1 MYTLMKRQSRWTY
14 RQLLAATL
22 MVGSTLSLAPV
33 VLALGTTAGTSISN
47 TATATYEDPNA
58 PGTTINATSNTV
70 TVTVAEVAGI
80 TATPLAINDVN
91 GGTVLP
97 GDSLVY
103 DYRLTNVG
111 NDPTTFY
118 IPGSAVVTGPGTAG
132 TLQYSLDGGTTFN
145 TVPGA
150 GLTTASIPAG
160 SSVIVRVPVTVSTLA
175 SSGSTIAVRLGDT
188 GPNDNS
194 AATQNQPNATP
205 TATTKIRTIDN
216 ANGAATGEAPGAP
229 SNGER
234 EASVTQQILVGSQPQ
249 AFAAILKTRTGYT
262 DSSTAALNDDVLT
275 YGLSLRVDA
284 TAPSGTSGLSPAN
297 LAGTTVIGIG
307 TNRVLVSDAI
317 PAGTTLTGTPTAP
330 TTPGTWTVVYTIDS
344 TTTTTANNATWT
356 ATRPASGIT
365 RVGFVYNATTT
376 PIAAGTTVTGFSFQ
390 VTTTGVTA
398 TTTIANI
405 AQVFG
410 QTAGGGT
417 TLVYD
422 ESGDQT
428 PSNFNDDGTVGSNTP
443 TSGVANPATDGVDSG
458 GNNTGTGPGGEAN
471 VYTVAA
477 AGTILNGPN
486 GQPGAV
492 GPTNNNDDFT
502 NKSSTIPA
510 NQAPNST
517 IDPNSVTFLNTI
529 NNPTTGSLS
538 NILLV
543 PDAVNFTPGTG
554 EVLPPTNTT
563 VTITYGAQTA
573 VYTYNGTNF
582 IFTSGSAIS
591 IPTLTAGT
599 SVNYSVAVDLPA
611 GTALSTDTGNG
622 FTIPI
627 YAFQDVN
634 GNGRPDL
641 ATAEPTQNR
650 SLDRVYTG
658 FMKVVKDA
666 RILDTDGTTVVE
678 NYTQTPTAA
687 NFRVGRFIEYR
698 ITYTNVSIAPV
709 GAGNVT
715 LNAGNVVITEDGTT
729 GTNTWAK
736 DNDTNGTIDTSNVVG
751 STTAQF
757 GTITYS
763 PSGDQTGTTA
773 ATDVTR
779 YTNTLGISI
788 QPGASGTFVFRR
800 KIN

>member
-1 MYTLMKRQSRWTY
+1 MKRRIRCTG
-14 RQLLAATL
+14 RRLLATTL
-22 MVGSTLSLAPV
+22 LVGSALSMSTSALA
-33 VLALGTTAGTSISN
+33 AGTAAGTTISN

-80 TATPLAINDVN
+80 TATPLAITDVN

-97 GDSLVY
+97 NDVINY
-103 DYRLTNVG
+103 DYRITNVG
-111 NDPTTFY
+111 NDPTRFFL
-118 IPGSAVVTGPGTAG
+118 PGTATVTGPGTAG
-132 TLQYSLDGGTTFN
+132 TLQYSTDGGTTFN
-145 TVPGA
+145 PVTAG
-150 GLTTASIPAG
+150 GLTTASVPAG
-160 SSVIVRVPVTVSTLA
+160 SSVIVRVPITVSSLA

-205 TATTKIRTIDN
+205 TSTTKIRTIDN
-216 ANGAATGEAPGAP
+216 GDGTATGEAAGAP

-234 EASVTQQILVGSQPQ
+234 EASVTQQVLVGSQPQ
-249 AFAAILKTRTGYT
+249 AFAAILKTRTAYS
-262 DSSTAALNDDVLT
+262 DSGTAALNDDVLT

-284 TAPSGTSGLSPAN
+284 TAPSGSSGLSPAN
-297 LAGTTVIGIG
+297 LAGTTVNGIG

-317 PAGTTLTGTPTAP
+317 PTGTTLTGTPTAP
-330 TTPGTWTVVYTIDS
+330 TTPAAWTVIYTTDP
-344 TTTTTANNATWT
+344 TTTIASNATWT

-365 RVGFVYNATTT
+365 RVGFVYDATTT
-376 PIAAGTTVTGFSFQ
+376 PIAAGTTITGFSFQ
-390 VTTTGVTA
+390 VTTTGVTG

-422 ESGDQT
+422 ESGDQS
-428 PSNFNDDGTVGSNTP
+428 PSNFNDDGTTGSNTP
-443 TSGVANPATDGVDSG
+443 TNGVANPTTDGVDSN
-458 GNNTGTGPGGEAN
+458 GNNTGTGPGGEDN

-477 AGTILNGPN
+477 TGTILNGPN
-486 GQPGAV
+486 GQPAAV

-502 NKSSTIPA
+502 NKSSNIPA
-510 NQAPNST
+510 NTAPGST
-517 IDPNSVTFLNTI
+517 IDPNAVTFLNTI

-543 PDAVNFTPGTG
+543 PDSANFTPGTG
-554 EVLPPTNTT
+554 EVLPPTGTT
-563 VTITYGAQTA
+563 VTLTYGAQTA
-573 VYTYNGTNF
+573 VYTYNGANF
-582 IFTSGSAIS
+582 VFTSGSAIT

-611 GTALSTDTGNG
+611 GTPLSTDTGNG

-641 ATAEPTQNR
+641 ATVEPTQNR
-650 SLDRVYTG
+650 SIDRVYTG
-658 FMKVVKDA
+658 FLKVVKDA

-687 NFRVGRFIEYR
+687 NLRVGRFIEYR
-698 ITYTNVSIAPV
+698 ITYTNISIAPV

-715 LNAGNVVITEDGTT
+715 LNAGNVIITEDGTT

-736 DNDTNGTIDTSNVVG
+736 DNDSNGIIDTSNVVG

-763 PSGDQTGTTA
+763 PSGDQTGTTQ

-779 YTNTLGISI
+779 YANTLGISI
-788 QPGASGTFVFRR
+788 QPGASGTFTFRR

>member
-1 MYTLMKRQSRWTY
+1 MLATTLLVGSALSLPT
-14 RQLLAATL
+14 ATL
-22 MVGSTLSLAPV
+22 A
-33 VLALGTTAGTSISN
+33 AGTSAGTTISN

-58 PGTTINATSNTV
+58 PGATINATSNTV

-97 GDSLVY
+97 NDVLNY

-111 NDPTTFY
+111 NDPTRFF

-132 TLQYSLDGGTTFN
+132 TVQYSLDGGTTFSP
-145 TVPGA
+145 VPVA

-160 SSVIVRVPVTVSTLA
+160 SSVIVRVPVTISGLA
-175 SSGSTIAVRLGDT
+175 SSGSTVAVRLGDT

-194 AATQNQPNATP
+194 AATQNQPNTSAV
-205 TATTKIRTIDN
+205 ATKIRTVDN
-216 ANGAATGEAPGAP
+216 PDGTAGEAAGTP

-234 EASVTQQILVGSQPQ
+234 ETSVTQQVLVGSQPQ
-249 AFAAILKTRTGYT
+249 AFAAGLLTRTAYT
-262 DSSTAALNDDVLT
+262 DAGTAALNDDILT
-275 YGLSLRVDA
+275 YDLSLRVDA

-297 LAGTTVIGIG
+297 LVGTTINVNGVAVTRVLLSDAVPASTTLAGTPV
-307 TNRVLVSDAI
+307 
-317 PAGTTLTGTPTAP
+317 AP
-330 TTPGTWTVVYTIDS
+330 TGWTVVYTNS
-344 TTTTTANNATWT
+344 PTTTNANAATWNT
-356 ATRPASGIT
+356 SAAAIGGIGAATRIGFINNGPIT
-365 RVGFVYNATTT
+365 
-376 PIAAGTTVTGFSFQ
+376 AGTTATGFSFQ
-390 VTTTGVTA
+390 VVTTGVTA

-417 TLVYD
+417 ALVYD
-422 ESGDQT
+422 ESGDQA
-428 PSNFNDDGTVGSNTP
+428 PSNFNDDGTTGSNTP
-443 TSGVANPATDGVDSG
+443 TNGVANPTADGVDSNN
-458 GNNTGTGPGGEAN
+458 NNTGAGPGGEDN
-471 VYTVAA
+471 VFTVAA

-502 NKSSTIPA
+502 NKSTTVPVNI
-510 NQAPNST
+510 APGST
-517 IDPNSVTFLNTI
+517 IDPNPVTFLNTI

-543 PDAVNFTPGTG
+543 PDSANFTPGTG
-554 EVLPPTNTT
+554 EVLPPNGTT

-573 VYTYNGTNF
+573 VYTYNGSNF
-582 IFTSGSAIS
+582 IFTSGSAIT

-599 SVNYSVAVDLPA
+599 SANYSVVVDLPA
-611 GTALSTDTGNG
+611 STPLSTDTGNG
-622 FTIPI
+622 FTVPI

-641 ATAEPTQNR
+641 AAAEPTQNR

-658 FMKVVKDA
+658 FLKVVKDA

-687 NFRVGRFIEYR
+687 NLRVGRFIEYR
-698 ITYTNVSIAPV
+698 ITYTNISIAPV

-736 DNDTNGTIDTSNVVG
+736 DNDANGIIDTSNVVG

-773 ATDVTR
+773 ATDVIR

>member
-1 MYTLMKRQSRWTY
+1 MQRQTRCTY
-14 RQLLAATL
+14 RRLLATTL
-22 MVGSTLSLAPV
+22 LVGGVLSVSTSALADGT
-33 VLALGTTAGTSISN
+33 AAGTTISN

-70 TVTVAEVAGI
+70 TVTVAEVAGV
-80 TATPLAINDVN
+80 TATPLAITDTT

-97 GDSLVY
+97 NDLINY
-103 DYRLTNVG
+103 DYRITNVG
-111 NDPTTFY
+111 NDPTQFF
-118 IPGSAVVTGPGTAG
+118 IPGTAVVTGPGTAG
-132 TLQYSLDGGTTFN
+132 PLTYSTDGGTTFN
-145 TVPGA
+145 PVPTA
-150 GLTTASIPAG
+150 GLTTASVPAG
-160 SSVIVRVPVTVSTLA
+160 GSVIVRVPVTVSNLA
-175 SSGSTIAVRLGDT
+175 SSGATIAVRLGDT
-188 GPNDNS
+188 GANDNS
-194 AATQNQPNATP
+194 AGTQNQPDAADGAT
-205 TATTKIRTIDN
+205 AGEIRTVDN
-216 ANGAATGEAPGAP
+216 AGGAGEAAGAP

-234 EASVTQQILVGSQPQ
+234 EASVTQQVLVGSQPQ
-249 AFAAILKTRTGYT
+249 AFAAVLKTRTAYT
-262 DSSTAALNDDVLT
+262 DSGTTALNDDVLT

-284 TAPSGTSGLSPAN
+284 TAPAGTSGISPAS
-297 LAGTTVIGIG
+297 LTGTTVNGIG

-330 TTPGTWTVVYTIDS
+330 TTPTAWTVVYTTDA
-344 TTTTTANNATWT
+344 TTTTANNATWT

-365 RVGFVYNATTT
+365 RVGFVYDATTT
-376 PIAAGTTVTGFSFQ
+376 PIAAGTTITGFNFQ
-390 VTTTGVTA
+390 VTTTGVTG
-398 TTTIANI
+398 TTTIANL

-410 QTAGGGT
+410 QTSGGGT

-422 ESGDQT
+422 ESGDQA
-428 PSNFNDDGTVGSNTP
+428 PSNFNDDGTTGSNTP
-443 TSGVANPATDGVDSG
+443 TNGVANPTTDGVDSG
-458 GNNTGTGPGGEAN
+458 NNNTGTGPGGESN

-502 NKSSTIPA
+502 NKSSAVPA
-510 NQAPNST
+510 NTAPT
-517 IDPNSVTFLNTI
+517 TLIDPNSVTFLNTI
-529 NNPTTGSLS
+529 NNPTTGTLS
-538 NILLV
+538 NVLLV
-543 PDAVNFTPGTG
+543 PDSANFTPGTG
-554 EVLPPTNTT
+554 EVLPPVNTT
-563 VTITYGAQTA
+563 VTLTYGAQTA

-582 IFTSGSAIS
+582 VFTSGSAIT

-622 FTIPI
+622 FSIPI

-650 SLDRVYTG
+650 TIDRVYTG
-658 FMKVVKDA
+658 FLRMVKDA

-678 NYTQTPTAA
+678 AYTQTPTPA
-687 NFRVGRFIEYR
+687 NLRVGRFIEYR

-715 LNAGNVVITEDGTT
+715 LNAGSVVITEDGTT
-729 GTNTWAK
+729 GTNTWAR
-736 DNDTNGTIDTSNVVG
+736 DNDTNAVIDTSNVVG
-751 STTAQF
+751 STTAQS
-757 GTITYS
+757 GTITYA
-763 PSGDQTGTTA
+763 PSGDQTGTTQ

-779 YTNTLGISI
+779 YTNTLGVAV
-788 QPGASGTFVFRR
+788 QPGASGTFIFRR
-800 KIN
+800 RIN

>member
-1 MYTLMKRQSRWTY
+1 MLATTL
-14 RQLLAATL
+14 L
-22 MVGSTLSLAPV
+22 VGGA
-33 VLALGTTAGTSISN
+33 LALPTNAFADGTAAGTTISN

-70 TVTVAEVAGI
+70 TVTIAEVSGI

-97 GDSLVY
+97 NDVLNY

-111 NDPTTFY
+111 NDPTRFF
-118 IPGSAVVTGPGTAG
+118 IPGTPVVTGPATAG
-132 TLQYSLDGGTTFN
+132 TVQYSLDGGTTFN
-145 TVPGA
+145 PVPAA

-160 SSVIVRVPVTVSTLA
+160 SSVVIRVPITVSGLA
-175 SSGSTIAVRLGDT
+175 SSGATIAVRLGDT

-194 AATQNQPNATP
+194 AATQNQPDATDGANP
-205 TATTKIRTIDN
+205 GEIRTVDN
-216 ANGAATGEAPGAP
+216 PDGTSGEAAGVP

-234 EASVTQQILVGSQPQ
+234 ETSVTQQVLVGSQPQ
-249 AFAAILKTRTGYT
+249 AFAAVLTTRTGYT

-284 TAPSGTSGLSPAN
+284 TAPSGTTGLTAAN
-297 LAGTTVIGIG
+297 LVGTTVNVNGAAV
-307 TNRVLVSDAI
+307 TRVLVSDAV
-317 PAGTTLTGTPTAP
+317 PAGTTLTGTPVAP
-330 TTPGTWTVVYTIDS
+330 TGWTVVYTNSPTS
-344 TTTTTANNATWT
+344 TNANAANWNTSAAAIGGIGNAT
-356 ATRPASGIT
+356 RI
-365 RVGFVYNATTT
+365 GFINNG
-376 PIAAGTTVTGFSFQ
+376 PIIAGTTATGFSFQ
-390 VTTTGVTA
+390 VVTTGVTA
-398 TTTIANI
+398 TTTVADI

-417 TLVYD
+417 ALVYD
-422 ESGDQT
+422 ESGDQA
-428 PSNFNDDGTVGSNTP
+428 PSNFNDDGTTGSNTP
-443 TSGVANPATDGVDSG
+443 TNGVANPASDGVDSNN
-458 GNNTGTGPGGEAN
+458 NNTGTGPGGEDN

-502 NKSSTIPA
+502 NKSTTVPA
-510 NQAPNST
+510 NIAPGST

-543 PDAVNFTPGTG
+543 PDSVNFTPGTG
-554 EVLPPTNTT
+554 EVLPPTGTT

-582 IFTSGSAIS
+582 IFTSGSAIT

-599 SVNYSVAVDLPA
+599 SANYSVAIDLPA
-611 GTALSTDTGNG
+611 GTPLSTDTGNG
-622 FTIPI
+622 FTVPI

-641 ATAEPTQNR
+641 AAAEPTQNR

-658 FMKVVKDA
+658 FLKVVKDA

-687 NFRVGRFIEYR
+687 NLRVGRFIEYR

-736 DNDTNGTIDTSNVVG
+736 DNDANGIIDTSNVVG

-757 GTITYS
+757 GTIAYS
-763 PSGDQTGTTA
+763 PSGDQTGTTP

>member
-1 MYTLMKRQSRWTY
+1 MKRRTRCTY
-14 RQLLAATL
+14 RRLLATTLLVGGALSISTATL
-22 MVGSTLSLAPV
+22 ADGTSA
-33 VLALGTTAGTSISN
+33 GTTISN

-70 TVTVAEVAGI
+70 NVTVAEVAGV

-97 GDSLVY
+97 NDVLNY
-103 DYRLTNVG
+103 DYRISNVG
-111 NDPTTFY
+111 NDPTRFF
-118 IPGSAVVTGPGTAG
+118 IPGSATVTGPGTAG
-132 TLQYSLDGGTTFN
+132 TLQYSLDGGATFIN
-145 TVPGA
+145 IPA
-150 GLTTASIPAG
+150 GGVTTASIPAG
-160 SSVIVRVPVTVSTLA
+160 GSVIVRVPVTISALA
-175 SSGSTIAVRLGDT
+175 SSGATVAVRLGDT
-188 GPNDNS
+188 GANDNS
-194 AATQNQPNATP
+194 TGTQNQPDATDGA
-205 TATTKIRTIDN
+205 TAGEVRTVDN
-216 ANGAATGEAPGAP
+216 ADGTPGEAAGAP

-234 EASVTQQILVGSQPQ
+234 EASVTQQVLVGSQPQ
-249 AFAAILKTRTGYT
+249 AFAAVLKTRTAYT

-297 LAGTTVIGIG
+297 LVGTTITVDGASV
-307 TNRVLVSDAI
+307 TQVLVSDAV
-317 PAGTTLTGTPTAP
+317 PVSTTLSGTPVAP
-330 TTPGTWTVVYTIDS
+330 IGWTVVYTNS
-344 TTTTTANNATWT
+344 PTTTNANTATWVTSAAAIGGIGNAT
-356 ATRPASGIT
+356 RIGFINNGPIT
-365 RVGFVYNATTT
+365 
-376 PIAAGTTVTGFSFQ
+376 AGTTVTGFTFQ
-390 VTTTGVTA
+390 VTTTGVTG
-398 TTTIANI
+398 TTTIANL

-428 PSNFNDDGTVGSNTP
+428 PTNFNDDGTVGSNTP
-443 TSGVANPATDGVDSG
+443 TNGVANPTTDGVDSNN
-458 GNNTGTGPGGEAN
+458 NNTGTGPGGEDN

-492 GPTNNNDDFT
+492 GPTNSNDDFT

-510 NQAPNST
+510 NTTPGST

-543 PDAVNFTPGTG
+543 PDSANFTPGTG
-554 EVLPPTNTT
+554 EVLPPTGTT
-563 VTITYGAQTA
+563 VTLTYGAQTA

-582 IFTSGSAIS
+582 IFTSGSAIT

-599 SVNYSVAVDLPA
+599 SVNYSVAVDLPTA
-611 GTALSTDTGNG
+611 TALSTDTGNG
-622 FTIPI
+622 FSIPL

-641 ATAEPTQNR
+641 AAAEPTQNR
-650 SLDRVYTG
+650 SIDRVYTG
-658 FMKVVKDA
+658 FLRMVKDA
-666 RILDTDGTTVVE
+666 RILDTNGTTVVE

-687 NFRVGRFIEYR
+687 NLRVGRFLEYR
-698 ITYTNVSIAPV
+698 ITYSNISIAPV

-715 LNAGNVVITEDGTT
+715 LNAGNVVITEDGTA
-729 GTNTWAK
+729 GTNTWAR

-751 STTAQF
+751 ATTAQF

-788 QPGASGTFVFRR
+788 QPGANGTFTFRR

>member
-1 MYTLMKRQSRWTY
+1 MKRRTRCTY
-14 RQLLAATL
+14 RRLLATTL
-22 MVGSTLSLAPV
+22 LVGGALSLSTSA
-33 VLALGTTAGTSISN
+33 LADGTAAGTTISN

-70 TVTVAEVAGI
+70 TVTIAEIAGI

-97 GDSLVY
+97 NDLINY

-111 NDPTTFY
+111 NDPTRFF
-118 IPGSAVVTGPGTAG
+118 ISGSATVTGPGTVAAG
-132 TLQYSLDGGTTFN
+132 SLTYSTDGGTTFN
-145 TVPGA
+145 PIPAA
-150 GLTTASIPAG
+150 GVTTASIPAG
-160 SSVIVRVPVTVSTLA
+160 SSVIVRVPVTISGLA
-175 SSGSTIAVRLGDT
+175 SSGSTVAVRLGDT

-194 AATQNQPNATP
+194 AATQNQPDAPDGAN
-205 TATTKIRTIDN
+205 TTEIRTVDN
-216 ANGAATGEAPGAP
+216 ANGTAPGEAAGVP

-234 EASVTQQILVGSQPQ
+234 EASVTQQVLVGSQPQ
-249 AFAAILKTRTGYT
+249 AFAAVLKSRTAYS
-262 DSSTAALNDDVLT
+262 DSGTAALNDDVLT
-275 YGLSLRVDA
+275 YGLSLRVDS
-284 TAPSGTSGLSPAN
+284 TAPSGSNGLSPAN
-297 LAGTTVIGIG
+297 LVGTTITVDSASV
-307 TNRVLVSDAI
+307 TRVLVSDAV
-317 PAGTTLTGTPTAP
+317 PVGTTLTGTPVAP
-330 TTPGTWTVVYTIDS
+330 TGWTVVYTNS
-344 TTTTTANNATWT
+344 PTGTNANAATWVTNVGAIGAIGNAT
-356 ATRPASGIT
+356 RL
-365 RVGFVYNATTT
+365 GFINNGPV
-376 PIAAGTTVTGFSFQ
+376 AAGTTVTGFTFQ
-390 VTTTGVTA
+390 VLTTGVTG
-398 TTTIANI
+398 TTTIGNL

-422 ESGDQT
+422 ESGDQAPT
-428 PSNFNDDGTVGSNTP
+428 NFNDDGTPGSITP
-443 TSGVANPATDGVDSG
+443 TNGVANPTADGVDSNN
-458 GNNTGTGPGGEAN
+458 NNTGSGPGGEDN
-471 VYTVAA
+471 VFTVAA

-486 GQPGAV
+486 GQPAAV

-502 NKSSTIPA
+502 NKSSAIPA
-510 NQAPNST
+510 NTAPGFT
-517 IDPNSVTFLNTI
+517 IDPNVVTFLNTI
-529 NNPTTGSLS
+529 NNPTTGNLS

-543 PDAVNFTPGTG
+543 PDSTNFTPSTG
-554 EVLPPTNTT
+554 EVLPPTGTT

-582 IFTSGSAIS
+582 IFTSGSAIT

-611 GTALSTDTGNG
+611 NTALSTDTGNG
-622 FTIPI
+622 FSIPI

-650 SLDRVYTG
+650 SIDRVYTG
-658 FMKVVKDA
+658 FLKMVKDA
-666 RILDTDGTTVVE
+666 RILDTNGTTVIE

-687 NFRVGRFIEYR
+687 NLRVGRFIEYR
-698 ITYTNVSIAPV
+698 ITYTNISIAPV

-757 GTITYS
+757 GTIAYS

-788 QPGASGTFVFRR
+788 QPGASGTFIFRR
-800 KIN
+800 RIN

>member
-1 MYTLMKRQSRWTY
+1 MKRRTRCIY
-14 RQLLAATL
+14 HRLLATTL
-22 MVGSTLSLAPV
+22 LVGGALSISTSALADGT
-33 VLALGTTAGTSISN
+33 AAGTTISN

-70 TVTVAEVAGI
+70 TVTIAEVAGI

-91 GGTVLP
+91 GGTILPNDVLN
-97 GDSLVY
+97 Y
-103 DYRLTNVG
+103 DYRITNVG
-111 NDPTTFY
+111 NDPTRFF
-118 IPGSAVVTGPGTAG
+118 IPGSATVTGPGTAG
-132 TLQYSLDGGTTFN
+132 TLQYSTDGGTTFN
-145 TVPGA
+145 PVPAA

-160 SSVIVRVPVTVSTLA
+160 SSVIVRVPVTVSGLA
-175 SSGSTIAVRLGDT
+175 SSGATVAVRLGDT

-194 AATQNQPNATP
+194 AATQNQPDAP
-205 TATTKIRTIDN
+205 DGAGTTEIRTVDN
-216 ANGAATGEAPGAP
+216 PDGTANEAAGAP

-234 EASVTQQILVGSQPQ
+234 EASASQQVLVGSQPQ
-249 AFAAILKTRTGYT
+249 AFAAILKTRTAYSDAG
-262 DSSTAALNDDVLT
+262 TAALNDDVLT
-275 YGLSLRVDA
+275 YGLSLRVDS
-284 TAPSGTSGLSPAN
+284 TVPSGTSGLSPAN
-297 LAGTTVIGIG
+297 LVGTTINVDGAAV
-307 TNRVLVSDAI
+307 TRVLVSDAV
-317 PAGTTLTGTPTAP
+317 PANTTLSGTPVAPTGWTIVYTNSPTGTN
-330 TTPGTWTVVYTIDS
+330 
-344 TTTTTANNATWT
+344 ANAANWVTNVAAIGAIGNAT
-356 ATRPASGIT
+356 RI
-365 RVGFVYNATTT
+365 GFINNG
-376 PIAAGTTVTGFSFQ
+376 PINAGTTVTGFSFQ
-390 VTTTGVTA
+390 VTTTGVTG
-398 TTTIANI
+398 TTTIANL

-410 QTAGGGT
+410 QTASGGT

-422 ESGDQT
+422 ESGDQA
-428 PSNFNDDGTVGSNTP
+428 PSNFNDDGTAGSNTP
-443 TSGVANPATDGVDSG
+443 TNGVANPTADGVDSNN
-458 GNNTGTGPGGEAN
+458 NNTGSGPGGEDN
-471 VYTVAA
+471 VFTVAA

-486 GQPGAV
+486 GQPAAV

-510 NQAPNST
+510 NTAPNST

-543 PDAVNFTPGTG
+543 PDSANFTPGTN
-554 EVLPPTNTT
+554 EALPPNGTT
-563 VTITYGAQTA
+563 VTLTYGAQTA

-582 IFTSGSAIS
+582 IFTSGSAIT
-591 IPTLTAGT
+591 IPTLTAGS

-611 GTALSTDTGNG
+611 ATPLSTDTGKG
-622 FTIPI
+622 FSIPI

-650 SLDRVYTG
+650 TIDRVYTG
-658 FMKVVKDA
+658 FLKMVKDA
-666 RILDTDGTTVVE
+666 RILDTNGTTVIE

-687 NFRVGRFIEYR
+687 NLRVGRFIEYR
-698 ITYTNVSIAPV
+698 ITYTNISIAPV

-715 LNAGNVVITEDGTT
+715 LNAGNVVITEDGTV
-729 GTNTWAK
+729 GTNTWAR
-736 DNDTNGTIDTSNVVG
+736 DNDGNGTIDTSNVVG

-757 GTITYS
+757 GTIAYS

-788 QPGASGTFVFRR
+788 QPGASGTFIFRR
-800 KIN
+800 RIN

>member
-1 MYTLMKRQSRWTY
+1 MNTQTRWSY
-14 RQLLAATL
+14 CKLLAATL
-22 MVGSTLSLAPV
+22 LVGSLLPLASR
-33 VLALGTTAGTSISN
+33 VLADGTSAGTTISN

-70 TVTVAEVAGI
+70 TVTVAEVAGV
-80 TATPLAINDVN
+80 TATPLAITDVN

-97 GDSLVY
+97 NDVINY
-103 DYRLTNVG
+103 DYRITNVG
-111 NDPTTFY
+111 NDPTRFF
-118 IPGSAVVTGPGTAG
+118 IPSSATVTGPGTAG
-132 TLQYSLDGGTTFN
+132 TLQYSTDGGTTFN
-145 TVPGA
+145 TVTAG
-150 GLTTASIPAG
+150 GLTTTSIPAG
-160 SSVIVRVPVTVSTLA
+160 SSVIVRVPVTISGLA
-175 SSGSTIAVRLGDT
+175 SSGATVAVRLGDT
-188 GPNDNS
+188 GANDNS
-194 AATQNQPNATP
+194 AATQNQPDVTDGAT
-205 TATTKIRTIDN
+205 AGEIRTVDN
-216 ANGAATGEAPGAP
+216 LDGTTNEATGVPT
-229 SNGER
+229 NGER
-234 EASVTQQILVGSQPQ
+234 EASVTQQVLVGSQPQ
-249 AFAAILKTRTGYT
+249 AFAAILKTRTAYS
-262 DSSTAALNDDVLT
+262 DSSTTALNDDVLT

-284 TAPSGTSGLSPAN
+284 TAPAGTAGLSPAN
-297 LAGTTVIGIG
+297 LAGTTINVNGG
-307 TNRVLVSDAI
+307 AVTRVLVSDAV
-317 PAGTTLTGTPTAP
+317 PASTTLSGTPVAP
-330 TTPGTWTVVYTIDS
+330 TGWTIVYTNS
-344 TTTTTANNATWT
+344 PTTTNANAANWVTNVATIGGIGNAI
-356 ATRPASGIT
+356 RI
-365 RVGFVYNATTT
+365 GFVNNG
-376 PIAAGTTVTGFSFQ
+376 PITAGTTVTGFTFQ
-390 VTTTGVTA
+390 VTTTGVTG
-398 TTTIANI
+398 TTTIANL

-428 PSNFNDDGTVGSNTP
+428 PSNFNDDGTAGSITP
-443 TSGVANPATDGVDSG
+443 TNGVANPTTDGIDSNN
-458 GNNTGTGPGGEAN
+458 NNTATGPGGEDN

-477 AGTILNGPN
+477 AGTILNGSN

-492 GPTNNNDDFT
+492 GPSNNNDDFT
-502 NKSSTIPA
+502 NKSSTVPA
-510 NQAPNST
+510 NQTPNTT

-543 PDAVNFTPGTG
+543 PDSVNFTPGTG
-554 EVLPPTNTT
+554 EVLPPTGTT
-563 VTITYGAQTA
+563 VTLTYGAQTA

-582 IFTSGSAIS
+582 IFTSGTAII

-599 SVNYSVAVDLPA
+599 SVNYSVAVDLPT

-622 FTIPI
+622 FSIPI

-641 ATAEPTQNR
+641 AAAEPTQNR
-650 SLDRVYTG
+650 TIDRVYTG
-658 FMKVVKDA
+658 FLKVVKDA

-687 NFRVGRFIEYR
+687 NLRTGRFIEYR
-698 ITYTNVSIAPV
+698 ITYTNISIAPV

-715 LNAGNVVITEDGTT
+715 LNAGNVVITEDGTA

-757 GTITYS
+757 GTIAYS

-773 ATDVTR
+773 AADVTR
-779 YTNTLGISI
+779 YTNTLAISI
-788 QPGASGTFVFRR
+788 QPGASGTFIFRR

>member
-1 MYTLMKRQSRWTY
+1 VLSVSTSA
-14 RQLLAATL
+14 LADGTA
-22 MVGSTLSLAPV
+22 A
-33 VLALGTTAGTSISN
+33 GTTISN

-97 GDSLVY
+97 NDVLNY

-111 NDPTTFY
+111 NDPTRFF

-132 TLQYSLDGGTTFN
+132 TLQYSTDGGTTFN
-145 TVPGA
+145 PVPGG
-150 GLTTASIPAG
+150 GLTTASIAAG
-160 SSVIVRVPVTVSTLA
+160 SSVIVRVPVTISGLA
-175 SSGSTIAVRLGDT
+175 SSGATVAVRLGDT

-194 AATQNQPNATP
+194 AATQNQPDAPDGAN
-205 TATTKIRTIDN
+205 TTEIRTIDN
-216 ANGAATGEAPGAP
+216 LDGTATGEAAGAP

-234 EASVTQQILVGSQPQ
+234 EASVTQQVLVGSQPQ
-249 AFAAILKTRTGYT
+249 AFAAVLKTRTAYSDAG
-262 DSSTAALNDDVLT
+262 TAALNDDVLT

-284 TAPSGTSGLSPAN
+284 TAPAGTSGLSPAN
-297 LAGTTVIGIG
+297 LVGTTVNGIG

-317 PAGTTLTGTPTAP
+317 PVGTTLTGTPTAP
-330 TTPGTWTVVYTIDS
+330 TTPAAWTVVYTTDP
-344 TTTTTANNATWT
+344 TTTTANNATWT

-365 RVGFVYNATTT
+365 RVGFVYDATTT

-398 TTTIANI
+398 TTTIANL

-410 QTAGGGT
+410 QTSGGGT

-422 ESGDQT
+422 ESGDQA

-443 TSGVANPATDGVDSG
+443 TTGVATPTADGVDSN
-458 GNNTGTGPGGEAN
+458 GNNTGTGPGGEDN

-502 NKSSTIPA
+502 NKSSTIPV
-510 NQAPNST
+510 NTAPNTT

-543 PDAVNFTPGTG
+543 PDSANFTLGAG
-554 EVLPPTNTT
+554 EVLPPTGTT
-563 VTITYGAQTA
+563 VTLTYGAQTA

-582 IFTSGSAIS
+582 IFTSGSAIT

-622 FTIPI
+622 FSIPI

-650 SLDRVYTG
+650 SIDRVYTG
-658 FMKVVKDA
+658 FLKMVKDA
-666 RILDTDGTTVVE
+666 RILDTNGTTVVE

-687 NFRVGRFIEYR
+687 NLRVGRFIEYR
-698 ITYTNVSIAPV
+698 ITYTNISIAPV

-757 GTITYS
+757 GTVTYS
-763 PSGDQTGTTA
+763 PSGDQTGTTQ

-779 YTNTLGISI
+779 YVNTLGIAI
-788 QPGASGTFVFRR
+788 QPGASGTFIFRR
-800 KIN
+800 RIN

>member
-1 MYTLMKRQSRWTY
+1 MI
-14 RQLLAATL
+14 AATL
-22 MVGSTLSLAPV
+22 LVGSALPLSTAALADGT
-33 VLALGTTAGTSISN
+33 AAGTTISN

-58 PGTTINATSNTV
+58 PGTTLNATSNTV

-80 TATPLAINDVN
+80 TATPLAITDVN

-97 GDSLVY
+97 NDVLNY

-111 NDPTTFY
+111 NDPTRFF
-118 IPGSAVVTGPGTAG
+118 IPGSATVTGPGTAG
-132 TLQYSLDGGTTFN
+132 TLQYSIDGGTTFN
-145 TVPGA
+145 SVPIG
-150 GLTTASIPAG
+150 GLTTTSIPAG
-160 SSVIVRVPVTVSTLA
+160 GSVIVRVPVTISGLA
-175 SSGSTIAVRLGDT
+175 SSGSTVAVRLGDT

-194 AATQNQPNATP
+194 AATQNQPDAPDGANANE
-205 TATTKIRTIDN
+205 IRTVDN
-216 ANGAATGEAPGAP
+216 PDGTPGEAAGTP

-234 EASVTQQILVGSQPQ
+234 ETSVTQQVLVGSQPQ
-249 AFAAILKTRTGYT
+249 AFAAALLTRTAYT
-262 DSSTAALNDDVLT
+262 DSGTTALNDDVLT

-284 TAPSGTSGLSPAN
+284 TPPSGTTGLSPAN
-297 LAGTTVIGIG
+297 LVGTTVNVDGAAV
-307 TNRVLVSDAI
+307 TRVLVSDAV
-317 PAGTTLTGTPTAP
+317 PASTTLTGTPV
-330 TTPGTWTVVYTIDS
+330 TPAGWTVVYTNS
-344 TTTTTANNATWT
+344 PTGTNANAATWVTNPAAIGGIGNAT
-356 ATRPASGIT
+356 RI
-365 RVGFVYNATTT
+365 GFINNGPVN
-376 PIAAGTTVTGFSFQ
+376 AGTTVTGFSFQ
-390 VTTTGVTA
+390 VTTTGVTG

-428 PSNFNDDGTVGSNTP
+428 PSNFNDDGTAGSNTP
-443 TSGVANPATDGVDSG
+443 TNGVANPTADSVDNNN
-458 GNNTGTGPGGEAN
+458 NNTGTGPSGEDN
-471 VYTVAA
+471 VYTVAT

-510 NQAPNST
+510 NTAPNTT

-529 NNPTTGSLS
+529 SNPTTGSLS

-543 PDAVNFTPGTG
+543 PDSANFTPGTG
-554 EVLPPTNTT
+554 EVLPPTGTT
-563 VTITYGAQTA
+563 VTLTYGAQTA

-582 IFTSGSAIS
+582 IFTSGSAIT
-591 IPTLTAGT
+591 IPTLTAGS
-599 SVNYSVAVDLPA
+599 SVNYSVAVDLPT
-611 GTALSTDTGNG
+611 GTPLSTDTAKG
-622 FTIPI
+622 FSIPI

-641 ATAEPTQNR
+641 VAVEPTQNR
-650 SLDRVYTG
+650 TIDRVYTG
-658 FMKVVKDA
+658 FLKVVKDA
-666 RILDTDGTTVVE
+666 RILDTDGTTVIE

-687 NFRVGRFIEYR
+687 NLRTGRFIEYR

-715 LNAGNVVITEDGTT
+715 LNAGNVVIIEDGTT

-736 DNDTNGTIDTSNVVG
+736 DNDGNGTIDTSNVVG

-763 PSGDQTGTTA
+763 PSGDQAGTTA

-779 YTNTLGISI
+779 YTNTLGIAV
-788 QPGASGTFVFRR
+788 QPGASGTFIFRR

>member
-1 MYTLMKRQSRWTY
+1 MKSRTRCTY
-14 RQLLAATL
+14 RRLLATTL
-22 MVGSTLSLAPV
+22 IVGSALSLSTSA
-33 VLALGTTAGTSISN
+33 LADGTAAGTTISN

-70 TVTVAEVAGI
+70 TVTLAEVAGV

-91 GGTVLP
+91 GGTILP
-97 GDSLVY
+97 GDDLIY
-103 DYRLTNVG
+103 DYRITNVG
-111 NDPTTFY
+111 NDPTTFF
-118 IPGSAVVTGPGTAG
+118 IPGTFTVTGPGALKTGAS
-132 TLQYSLDGGTTFN
+132 LQYSTDGGSTFN
-145 TVPGA
+145 NVPGA

-160 SSVIVRVPVTVSTLA
+160 NSVIVRVPITISALA
-175 SSGSTIAVRLGDT
+175 SSGSSVAVRLGDT

-194 AATQNQPNATP
+194 AATQNQTNT
-205 TATTKIRTIDN
+205 TAAANKIRTVDN
-216 ANGAATGEAPGAP
+216 PDGTSGETSGIP

-234 EASVTQQILVGSQPQ
+234 EASVTQQVLVGSQPK
-249 AFAAILKTRTGYT
+249 AFAAILKTRTAYS
-262 DSSTAALNDDVLT
+262 DSSTPALNDDVLT
-275 YGLSLRVDA
+275 YGLALRVDSV
-284 TAPSGTSGLSPAN
+284 APSGSSGLSPAN
-297 LAGTTVIGIG
+297 LVGTSINVDG
-307 TNRVLVSDAI
+307 TSVTRVLVSDAV
-317 PAGTTLTGTPTAP
+317 PTNTTLSTTSPPPTG
-330 TTPGTWTVVYTIDS
+330 WTVVYTNTP
-344 TTTTTANNATWT
+344 TTTNANAANWVTNVTAIGNISNAT
-356 ATRPASGIT
+356 RI
-365 RVGFVYNATTT
+365 GFINNG
-376 PIAAGTTVTGFSFQ
+376 PINAGTTVTGFSFQ
-390 VTTTGVTA
+390 VTTTGVTG
-398 TTTIANI
+398 TTTIANM
-405 AQVFG
+405 AQIFG

-422 ESGDQT
+422 ESGDQA
-428 PSNFNDDGTVGSNTP
+428 PSNFNDDGTVGSNVP
-443 TSGVANPATDGVDSG
+443 SNGVANPTVDGVDSNN
-458 GNNTGTGPGGEAN
+458 NNTGTGPGGEDN

-510 NQAPNST
+510 NTAPGST

-543 PDAVNFTPGTG
+543 PDAANFTPGTN
-554 EVLPPTNTT
+554 EALPPTNTT
-563 VTITYGAQTA
+563 VTLTYGAQTA

-582 IFTSGSAIS
+582 IFTSGSAIT
-591 IPTLTAGT
+591 IPTLTAGS

-611 GTALSTDTGNG
+611 GTALSTDTSKG
-622 FTIPI
+622 FSIPV

-641 ATAEPTQNR
+641 PGVEPTQNR
-650 SLDRVYTG
+650 TLDRVYTG
-658 FMKVVKDA
+658 FLRVVKDA
-666 RILDTDGTTVVE
+666 RILDTDGATVIE
-678 NYTQTPTAA
+678 NYTQTPTAG
-687 NFRVGRFIEYR
+687 NLRPGRFIEYR
-698 ITYTNVSIAPV
+698 ITYTNISIAPV

-715 LNAGNVVITEDGTT
+715 LNAGNVVITEDGTV

-736 DNDTNGTIDTSNVVG
+736 DNDSNGTIDTSNVVG

-757 GTITYS
+757 GTIAYI
-763 PSGDQTGTTA
+763 PSGDQSGTTQ

-788 QPGASGTFVFRR
+788 QPGASGTFIFRR